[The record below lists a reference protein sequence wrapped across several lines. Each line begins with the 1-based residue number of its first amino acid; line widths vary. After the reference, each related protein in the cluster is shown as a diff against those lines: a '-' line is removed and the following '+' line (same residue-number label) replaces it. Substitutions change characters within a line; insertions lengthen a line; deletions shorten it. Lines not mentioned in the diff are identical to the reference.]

1 MTKREKCE
9 KYFWMQGADVVTMCS
24 ECNFSFTVGVGYQFE
39 GRNLVPVEKMN
50 ISSKG
55 LAALGEI
62 LETELGCI
70 AEHNKS
76 FSF

>member
-1 MTKREKCE
+1 M
-9 KYFWMQGADVVTMCS
+9 ADIVAMHKNL
-24 ECNFSFTVGVGYQFE
+24 EENRFTFVFHTDRPLTQD
-39 GRNLVPVEKMN
+39 EKMN